1 MKKHT
6 FYDEIIQLETLADTF
21 ECEGFCDEKQPHIMC
36 AECRASSALNYIG
49 DIIETALKEDDDGD
63 E

>member
-6 FYDEIIQLETLADTF
+6 FYDEIIQLEKLADTF
-21 ECEGFCDEKQPHIMC
+21 ECEGFCDEKPPHIMC

-49 DIIETALKEDDDGD
+49 DIIESALKEDDDGD